1 MSDFARNV
9 KRRRAER
16 GMSQEQLAEKL
27 GVTRQT
33 VSNWERSVSFPE
45 LPTLELIARTLDTD
59 PASLIYPERKAV
71 PELSGG
77 LYMLAAVLLYIVL
90 LFFGGLLT
98 LKIFDAMGMVESV
111 GEAFILWGLVLL
123 AAFVAANH
131 RR

>member
-9 KRRRAER
+9 KHRRAER

-45 LPTLELIARTLDTD
+45 LPTLELIARALDTD

-123 AAFVAANH
+123 AAFVAANS

>member
-45 LPTLELIARTLDTD
+45 LPTLELIASALDTD
-59 PASLIYPERKAV
+59 PASLIYPEQRSA

-77 LYMLAAVLLYIVL
+77 LYVLAAVFLYIVL
-90 LFFGGLLT
+90 LFFGGLLAFG
-98 LKIFDAMGMVESV
+98 IFYSMGIVESM
-111 GEAFILWGLVLL
+111 GEAFILWGLILL
-123 AAFVAANH
+123 AVFVAANH

>member
-1 MSDFARNV
+1 M
-9 KRRRAER
+9 
-16 GMSQEQLAEKL
+16 
-27 GVTRQT
+27 RQKKA
-33 VSNWERSVSFPE
+33 SSVSFPE

-59 PASLIYPERKAV
+59 PASLIYPERKAA

-77 LYMLAAVLLYIVL
+77 LYVLAAVLLYIVL

-98 LKIFDAMGMVESV
+98 LKIFDAMDMVESV

>member
-111 GEAFILWGLVLL
+111 GEAFIL
-123 AAFVAANH
+123 
-131 RR
+131 

>member
-45 LPTLELIARTLDTD
+45 LPTLELIARALDTD
-59 PASLIYPERKAV
+59 PASLVYPERKAV

-123 AAFVAANH
+123 AAFVAANS

>member
-45 LPTLELIARTLDTD
+45 LPTLELIARALDTD
-59 PASLIYPERKAV
+59 PASLIYSERKAV